1 MQTETIVAMALAKKD
16 EQIAKMTDGDL
27 QSAIKALAETRMDF
41 YKRGELNYL
50 AEGTQDRY
58 ARLILKVEG
67 RFREEA
73 LFRGYMFDDFGN
85 TTKQSASTKTL

>member
-1 MQTETIVAMALAKKD
+1 MKD
-16 EQIAKMTDGDL
+16 EAISKLSDSEL
-27 QSAIKALAETRMDF
+27 QATIKALSATRMDF
-41 YKRGELNYL
+41 YNKGELNYL

-85 TTKQSASTKTL
+85 SPLQRKHFNRGNKDETTRTFGK

>member
-16 EQIAKMTDGDL
+16 EHIAKMSDGDL

-41 YKRGELNYL
+41 YNKGELNYL

-73 LFRGYMFDDFGN
+73 LFRGYMFDDYGN
-85 TTKQSASTKTL
+85 TAKQSASTKTR

>member
-73 LFRGYMFDDFGN
+73 LFRGYMFDDYGN

>member
-1 MQTETIVAMALAKKD
+1 MALAKKD

-27 QSAIKALAETRMDF
+27 QSAIKALSATRMDF
-41 YKRGELNYL
+41 YKRGELNYM

-73 LFRGYMFDDFGN
+73 LFRGYMFDDYGN
-85 TTKQSASTKTL
+85 TAKQAASTKTR

>member
-1 MQTETIVAMALAKKD
+1 MKD
-16 EQIAKMTDGDL
+16 EAISKLSDSEL
-27 QSAIKALAETRMDF
+27 QATIKALAETRMDF

-85 TTKQSASTKTL
+85 TTKQSASTKTR

>member
-1 MQTETIVAMALAKKD
+1 MALAKKD
-16 EQIAKMTDGDL
+16 EAIAKMSDGDL
-27 QSAIKALAETRMDF
+27 QSTIKALAETRMDF
-41 YKRGELNYL
+41 YKRGELNYM

-73 LFRGYMFDDFGN
+73 LFRGYMFDDYGN
-85 TTKQSASTKTL
+85 TAKQSASTKTL

>member
-1 MQTETIVAMALAKKD
+1 MQTDTRVTIALAMKD
-16 EQIAKMTDGDL
+16 EAISKLSDSEL
-27 QSAIKALAETRMDF
+27 QATIKALSATRMDF
-41 YKRGELNYL
+41 YNKGELNYL

-73 LFRGYMFDDFGN
+73 LFRGYMFDDYGN
-85 TTKQSASTKTL
+85 TAKQAATTKTR

>member
-16 EQIAKMTDGDL
+16 EHIAKMSDGDL
-27 QSAIKALAETRMDF
+27 QSTIKALAETRMDF

-73 LFRGYMFDDFGN
+73 LFRGYMFDDYGN
-85 TTKQSASTKTL
+85 TTKQAASTKTR

>member
-1 MQTETIVAMALAKKD
+1 MALAKKD
-16 EQIAKMTDGDL
+16 EQIAKMTDSDL
-27 QSAIKALAETRMDF
+27 QAAIKALAETRMDLHN
-41 YKRGELNYL
+41 KGELNYL

-73 LFRGYMFDDFGN
+73 LFRGYMYDDYGN
-85 TTKQSASTKTL
+85 TTKQAASTKKR

>member
-1 MQTETIVAMALAKKD
+1 MQTDTLVAMALAKKD
-16 EQIAKMTDGDL
+16 EQIAKMTDSEL
-27 QSAIKALAETRMDF
+27 QATIKALAETRMDF
-41 YKRGELNYL
+41 YNKGELNYL

-73 LFRGYMFDDFGN
+73 LFRGYMYDDYGN
-85 TTKQSASTKTL
+85 TAKQSASTKTL

>member
-16 EQIAKMTDGDL
+16 EQIAKMSDGDL

-73 LFRGYMFDDFGN
+73 LFRGYMYDDYGN
-85 TTKQSASTKTL
+85 TTKQAASTKTR

>member
-1 MQTETIVAMALAKKD
+1 MALAKKD
-16 EQIAKMTDGDL
+16 EAIAKMSDGDL
-27 QSAIKALAETRMDF
+27 QSTIKALAETRRDF
-41 YKRGELNYL
+41 YKRGELNYM

-73 LFRGYMFDDFGN
+73 LFRGYMFDDYGN
-85 TTKQSASTKTL
+85 TAKQSASTKTL

>member
-1 MQTETIVAMALAKKD
+1 MQTDTLVAMALAKKD
-16 EQIAKMTDGDL
+16 EHIAKMSDGDL
-27 QSAIKALAETRMDF
+27 QSTIKALAETRMDF
-41 YKRGELNYL
+41 HNKGELNYL

-73 LFRGYMFDDFGN
+73 LFRGYMYDDYGN
-85 TTKQSASTKTL
+85 TAKQAASTKKL

>member
-16 EQIAKMTDGDL
+16 EHIAKMSDGDL
-27 QSAIKALAETRMDF
+27 QSTIKALAETRMDF

-73 LFRGYMFDDFGN
+73 LFRGYMFDDYGN